1 MVTNNNVKNN
11 VIPFLIAKEKGI
23 EVLYVSFGKTPLG
36 ETVYFKDETLILLN
50 DSLANKN
57 KRYFVM
63 AHELYH
69 ALEHL
74 EMSAYYTNQRHGKG
88 KYEREA
94 NLFAGH
100 LMIKLYQDVF
110 GFLPESVQVLKDSY
124 EVPIDLKDDLISLT
138 SRVNKQ

>member
-1 MVTNNNVKNN
+1 MKRKWMDKTNLLFKQYETYN
-11 VIPFLIAKEKGI
+11 PFVIAKEIGI
-23 EVLYVSFGKTPLG
+23 EVLYVPFGKTPLG
-36 ETVYFKDETLILLN
+36 ETVYFKEDTLILLN
-50 DSLANKN
+50 DSLANQN

-74 EMSAYYTNQRHGKG
+74 EMSAYYTTHRHGKE

-100 LMIKLYQDVF
+100 LMIELYKDIH
-110 GFLPESVQVLKDSY
+110 GFLPDSVQTLYDTY
-124 EVPIDLKDDLISLT
+124 DVPIDLKDDLI
-138 SRVNKQ
+138 

>member
-88 KYEREA
+88 KYEEKQ
-94 NLFAGH
+94 
-100 LMIKLYQDVF
+100 IY
-110 GFLPESVQVLKDSY
+110 LPV
-124 EVPIDLKDDLISLT
+124 T
-138 SRVNKQ
+138 